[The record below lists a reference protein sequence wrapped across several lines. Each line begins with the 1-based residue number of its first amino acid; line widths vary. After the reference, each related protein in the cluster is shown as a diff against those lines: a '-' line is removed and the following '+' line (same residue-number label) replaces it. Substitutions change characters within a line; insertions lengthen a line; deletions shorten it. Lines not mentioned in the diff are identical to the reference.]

1 MLICFHI
8 HKHSYLFQRKTN
20 WLDSTEQ
27 YPVKCLMQRTGCSAN
42 NIPIMI
48 IIVGKQTLGWFVTV
62 NECLD
67 CKITFINIGVSE
79 GSAYWDVD
87 LPVIVMLTIKV
98 VVSILC
104 LFAVLNISAPRNQNL
119 MANSSVS
126 VHFHLIYYTEIFHR
140 S

>member
-8 HKHSYLFQRKTN
+8 QKHSYLFQRKTN

-27 YPVKCLMQRTGCSAN
+27 YYVKWLMQRTGCSAN

-48 IIVGKQTLGWFVTV
+48 IIVRKQTLGWFVTV
-62 NECLD
+62 NECFD
-67 CKITFINIGVSE
+67 YKITFINIGVNE
-79 GSAYWDVD
+79 GSAHGDVD

-98 VVSILC
+98 VISILC
-104 LFAVLNISAPRNQNL
+104 LCAVLNISAPRNQNL
-119 MANSSVS
+119 MGNSPVS